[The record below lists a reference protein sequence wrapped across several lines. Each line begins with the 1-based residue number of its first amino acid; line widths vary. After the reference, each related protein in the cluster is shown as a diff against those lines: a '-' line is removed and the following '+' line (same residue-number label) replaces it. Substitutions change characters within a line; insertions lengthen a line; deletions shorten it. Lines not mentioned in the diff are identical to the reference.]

1 MSHSVQKRTEK
12 ISSGLGSLDA
22 QRSTKRLE
30 DGGAHV
36 RKWGEICEC
45 SVISLCL

>member
-30 DGGAHV
+30 DGGPMSENGV
-36 RKWGEICEC
+36 R
-45 SVISLCL
+45 SVSAL

>member
-1 MSHSVQKRTEK
+1 MSHSVQRRTEK

-30 DGGAHV
+30 DGGPTSENRV
-36 RKWGEICEC
+36 RAV
-45 SVISLCL
+45 SAL